1 MLHTVVSQDSHEALE
16 SEKFLEDEA
25 LSLGARLYH
34 ERQDRKAAQ
43 EGFDRRDDVAK
54 VIRGSI
60 PIVDEG
66 IRNWVDHF
74 ANQGKGRKPVGF
86 KAIHLLDPDP
96 LASLGLTYT
105 FRHIPNGGALP
116 TPTTRIV
123 RAVRTD
129 LKTPTLPTHNP
140 KKPR

>member
-1 MLHTVVSQDSHEALE
+1 M
-16 SEKFLEDEA
+16 
-25 LSLGARLYH
+25 YH

-60 PIVDEG
+60 PIVAEG

-86 KAIHLLDPDP
+86 KAIQLLDPDL
-96 LASLGLTYT
+96 LAYVGLSYT
-105 FRHIPNGGALP
+105 FRQIPSGGAL
-116 TPTTRIV
+116 TNLKIRIG
-123 RAVRTD
+123 RAVMTALEAAAIRERSEEHTSE
-129 LKTPTLPTHNP
+129 LQSLM
-140 KKPR
+140 RIS

>member
-1 MLHTVVSQDSHEALE
+1 MILFFFFKQKTAYDMRISDWSSDVCSSDLLMLHTVVSQDSHEALE

-60 PIVDEG
+60 PIVAEG

-74 ANQGKGRKPVGF
+74 ANQGKIGRAHV
-86 KAIHLLDPDP
+86 
-96 LASLGLTYT
+96 
-105 FRHIPNGGALP
+105 
-116 TPTTRIV
+116 
-123 RAVRTD
+123 
-129 LKTPTLPTHNP
+129 
-140 KKPR
+140 

>member
-60 PIVDEG
+60 TIVAEG

-74 ANQGKGRKPVGF
+74 ANQGKRSEERRVG
-86 KAIHLLDPDP
+86 KECD
-96 LASLGLTYT
+96 STCSSWWSM
-105 FRHIPNGGALP
+105 
-116 TPTTRIV
+116 
-123 RAVRTD
+123 
-129 LKTPTLPTHNP
+129 
-140 KKPR
+140 

>member
-60 PIVDEG
+60 PIVAEG

-86 KAIHLLDPDP
+86 KAIQLLDPDQIGR
-96 LASLGLTYT
+96 ASCRERVCQY
-105 FRHIPNGGALP
+105 
-116 TPTTRIV
+116 V
-123 RAVRTD
+123 
-129 LKTPTLPTHNP
+129 
-140 KKPR
+140 